1 MPTNDFS
8 PAEEEDNVTD
18 RANELFE
25 ARRYDFLKTMYS
37 EMWANVNRHLML
49 IWQSVGVLGAALAV
63 FSLTEK
69 KVLSLDVASSVVV
82 LLCAW
87 LIANAYVASAWFN
100 RNQAIIS
107 NIERQFLKSDDLID
121 IHPYFKSRR
130 KLGNMIEHIQ
140 LQWLLGV
147 SLGISVLVSDFVI
160 EIWPSLNDLCS
171 LSAMRLLPFLTGVMG
186 IIGCLYFRC
195 KSHAGERS
203 FLESCPV
210 KNEGTESDPR

>member
-1 MPTNDFS
+1 M
-8 PAEEEDNVTD
+8 TD
-18 RANELFE
+18 QNNESFE

-37 EMWANVNRHLML
+37 EMWGNVNRHLML

-69 KVLSLDVASSVVV
+69 NVLSLDVASSVVV

-107 NIERQFLKSDDLID
+107 NIERQFLKSEDLID
-121 IHPYFKSRR
+121 IQPYFKSRR
-130 KLGNMIEHIQ
+130 KLGDMIEHIQ

-147 SLGISVLVSDFVI
+147 SLGISVLASDFVI
-160 EIWPSLNDLCS
+160 EIWPSLNKLCS
-171 LSAMRLLPFLTGVMG
+171 LSAMRLLPFLTGLMG
-186 IIGCLYFRC
+186 TIGCLYFRR
-195 KSHAGERS
+195 KSLAGEHS
-203 FLESCPV
+203 FLERCPI
-210 KNEGTESDPR
+210 KNQRS